1 MINTERTILAIAIQY
16 PEHIETILANCDD
29 GFFNWPENQKI
40 FETIK
45 DLHEGKSLTDWDTII
60 DLLKGE
66 IQVSW
71 FMAMQDTLRGTYPMG
86 LEALLLAKIKL
97 VKEERAKKE
106 ILSEIQ
112 RELQGHAPDF
122 ARILE
127 LAERGKVIRIIQ
139 EQADFP
145 TAHNAYVEWK
155 ERRPTNITTGF
166 QTFDNLTDNYD
177 YGEIVTIMGRPV
189 TGKTFCALNILE
201 RLLNQVTDKIGFFSL
216 EMSKAG
222 IMERM
227 MQLFFGLSRWEL
239 KRKRLAKEL
248 DEEKFFEKYGDL
260 NIYSRI
266 YTVRE
271 IEKLVE
277 RDGLKIIFIDYL
289 QLIREDYGRGLYEQ
303 TSAKMREIKELAKNK
318 EVVVFLMSQI
328 SRKGEGG
335 WTPVTIDMARDS
347 GAIEEN
353 SDFIIGI
360 WDPYLEKNV
369 GQEWE
374 GKIMLKLI
382 KNKRGM
388 IRVIECNRDR
398 SSGKLYELEIER
410 GGLIS

>member
-1 MINTERTILAIAIQY
+1 
-16 PEHIETILANCDD
+16 
-29 GFFNWPENQKI
+29 
-40 FETIK
+40 
-45 DLHEGKSLTDWDTII
+45 
-60 DLLKGE
+60 
-66 IQVSW
+66 
-71 FMAMQDTLRGTYPMG
+71 MG

-112 RELQGHAPDF
+112 QELQGHASDF

-177 YGEIVTIMGRPV
+177 YGEIITIMGRPV

-222 IMERM
+222 IIERM

-239 KRKRLAKEL
+239 NRKRLVNEL

-360 WDPYLEKNV
+360 WDPYLEENV

-382 KNKRGM
+382 KNKRGV
-388 IRVIECNRDR
+388 IRAIECNRDR

-410 GGLIS
+410 GCLIS